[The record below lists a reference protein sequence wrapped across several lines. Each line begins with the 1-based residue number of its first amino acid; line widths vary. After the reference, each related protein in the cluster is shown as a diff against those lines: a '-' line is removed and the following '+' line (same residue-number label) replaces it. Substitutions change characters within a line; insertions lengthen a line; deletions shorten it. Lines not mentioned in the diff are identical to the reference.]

1 MTPKVTNLLS
11 LVQRIP
17 GDCDLYTCVLCEYL
31 WKRLVVRCFCFNPL
45 FTEPECSIAMQLFTL
60 NSTTASMY
68 MYEVLKE
75 FLMRTKK
82 YWIIYKQLGI
92 LIKHLRMGIFCYS
105 ARQEQTGKCCT
116 GNLKYFN

>member
-45 FTEPECSIAMQLFTL
+45 FTEPECSITMQLFTL

-92 LIKHLRMGIFCYS
+92 LIKHLRMGIFVIQPGKS
-105 ARQEQTGKCCT
+105 RQASVVQGT
-116 GNLKYFN
+116 